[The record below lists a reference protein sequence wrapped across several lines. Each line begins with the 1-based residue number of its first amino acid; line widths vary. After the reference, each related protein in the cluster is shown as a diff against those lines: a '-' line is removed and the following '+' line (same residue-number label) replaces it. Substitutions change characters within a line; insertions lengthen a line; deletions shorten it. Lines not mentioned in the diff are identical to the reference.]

1 MRKVVL
7 GLVMI
12 AMTASCANG
21 SNKQQATGNV
31 QEAQL
36 QQEQISASQQGSR
49 LEAPDF
55 ELNDING
62 KPLKLSSLRGKYV
75 VLDFWGAWCRW
86 CIKGIPEMK
95 EAYKKYAGKF
105 EILGIDCN
113 DTEEKWKQAVAYYE
127 LPWLHVYNTK
137 DSKVLEDYAIEG
149 FPTKVIIDPE
159 GRIVKTVIG
168 EDPAFYTFLDSLFK

>member
-21 SNKQQATGNV
+21 SNKQQATGDV

-36 QQEQISASQQGSR
+36 QQEQISASQLGSR
-49 LEAPDF
+49 VEAPDF

-113 DTEEKWKQAVAYYE
+113 DTEEKWKQTVAYYE

>member
-49 LEAPDF
+49 VEAPDF
-55 ELNDING
+55 ELNDIPG
-62 KPLKLSSLRGKYV
+62 
-75 VLDFWGAWCRW
+75 DA
-86 CIKGIPEMK
+86 
-95 EAYKKYAGKF
+95 
-105 EILGIDCN
+105 
-113 DTEEKWKQAVAYYE
+113 
-127 LPWLHVYNTK
+127 
-137 DSKVLEDYAIEG
+137 
-149 FPTKVIIDPE
+149 
-159 GRIVKTVIG
+159 
-168 EDPAFYTFLDSLFK
+168 YTFSFWFNAVRVISAGIAIGLCSQGNFLGTILFVLL

>member
-21 SNKQQATGNV
+21 SNKQQATGDV

-36 QQEQISASQQGSR
+36 QQEQISASQLGSR
-49 LEAPDF
+49 VEAPDF

-95 EAYKKYAGKF
+95 
-105 EILGIDCN
+105 
-113 DTEEKWKQAVAYYE
+113 
-127 LPWLHVYNTK
+127 
-137 DSKVLEDYAIEG
+137 
-149 FPTKVIIDPE
+149 
-159 GRIVKTVIG
+159 
-168 EDPAFYTFLDSLFK
+168 